1 LGAAV
6 VPPGGMVGALCLE
19 SSEERVI
26 IGFIVDRITHRV
38 VRSSF
43 GALVHVVG
51 KLRPD
56 VTVGQ
61 GADVLVLPTSC
72 RSASGYCL
80 PFGLWRNRPNYSSLS
95 AQVTP

>member
-6 VPPGGMVGALCLE
+6 VPPGCMAGALCLE
-19 SSEERVI
+19 SGEERVI

-38 VRSSF
+38 IKSSF
-43 GALVHVVG
+43 GALVRVVG
-51 KLRPD
+51 KLRPGIA
-56 VTVGQ
+56 VGQ

-72 RSASGYCL
+72 RSSSGYCL
-80 PFGLWRNRPNYSSLS
+80 PFGLWQNRPNYSSLS